1 MDALHAQ
8 HSPSIKAGY
17 GESLSLP
24 LSVHPE
30 SDRFMLPSFQTLKGS
45 PMLDWAKGVI
55 HRWLTR
61 HEATIAGGPDHQRGQ
76 GVTDGRNGLPLAS
89 RVQPAN
95 TLMGDAGA
103 SAPARAQRYFG
114 DWHIL
119 ASQLAEDRR
128 RHLERQ
134 AATHAET
141 TRCRS
146 GLARETAL
154 PETEADEAQ
163 LKNSPAQPL
172 LEQFGYV
179 ADRN

>member
-1 MDALHAQ
+1 MT
-8 HSPSIKAGY
+8 
-17 GESLSLP
+17 
-24 LSVHPE
+24 VHPE
-30 SDRFMLPSFQTLKGS
+30 NERFMLPALQALKGR

-55 HRWLTR
+55 HRWLAR
-61 HEATIAGGPDHQRGQ
+61 HEATIAGDPDHQRGQ
-76 GVTDGRNGLPLAS
+76 GATDGRNAVPLAG

-95 TLMGDAGA
+95 TLFGDAEPSA
-103 SAPARAQRYFG
+103 SAGTRRYFG

-119 ASQLAEDRR
+119 AGQLAEDRR
-128 RHLERQ
+128 CHLERQ
-134 AATHAET
+134 EATQAET
-141 TRCRS
+141 TGCRS